1 MNQKSLVGFFP
12 MFFCLITCSFYIP
25 ICELPVFVVLFLAL
39 VFESS
44 ESLLIQ
50 IFLLLYSLFFSFW
63 YSNYAY
69 AIPFKIVP
77 HFLDILCFTNSVF
90 LFAFQFEKVL
100 LSYLWAHCIFFSSVP
115 SLQMSPAKPVPFV
128 TIFLISNINFYSI
141 LTFPSLCRHYLSVLS
156 CFLFY
161 PLETLTYWLLFI

>member
-1 MNQKSLVGFFP
+1 MNQESLGGFFP

-25 ICELPVFVVLFLAL
+25 ICELPVFVVLFLSL

-63 YSNYAY
+63 YANYAY
-69 AIPFKIVP
+69 VIPLKIVP
-77 HFLDILCFTNSVF
+77 HFLDILCFKNSVF

-100 LSYLWAHCIFFSSVP
+100 LSYLWAHCIFFLICIQATNEPSKTCSISVT
-115 SLQMSPAKPVPFV
+115 V
-128 TIFLISNINFYSI
+128 FLISSITFYSI
-141 LTFPSLCRHYLSVLS
+141 LTLPSLCRHYLSVLS
-156 CFLFY
+156 CFLF
-161 PLETLTYWLLFI
+161 